1 MKVAFEC
8 PFKNCVNKKIER
20 RANRRKTV
28 WSQPPQNL
36 LLLFNSIFNQAWTF
50 VSFGSS
56 QKKIRQP
63 KIMEFRGGTNL
74 GRVFVHRQ
82 LHLNRWWTNTN
93 NGAMTSR
100 TAVSLHLKAL
110 GLHRAAVSLHFKALD
125 LHRAAVAKL
134 LSVFVKQ
141 QHFLIGG
148 E

>member
-1 MKVAFEC
+1 
-8 PFKNCVNKKIER
+8 
-20 RANRRKTV
+20 
-28 WSQPPQNL
+28 
-36 LLLFNSIFNQAWTF
+36 
-50 VSFGSS
+50 
-56 QKKIRQP
+56 
-63 KIMEFRGGTNL
+63 
-74 GRVFVHRQ
+74 
-82 LHLNRWWTNTN
+82 
-93 NGAMTSR
+93 MTSR